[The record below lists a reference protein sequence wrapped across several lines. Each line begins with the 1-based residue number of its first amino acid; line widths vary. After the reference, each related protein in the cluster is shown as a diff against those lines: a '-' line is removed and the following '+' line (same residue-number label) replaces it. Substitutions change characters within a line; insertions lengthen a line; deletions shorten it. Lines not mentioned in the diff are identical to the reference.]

1 MQGSSRSDRQLLDAE
16 EFCRHLVK
24 PDSVPAFLADHR
36 GQLFPDELFED
47 LFPSGRGRPSVPADV
62 IATVMVLQSLEGLSD
77 REACRALQCDISW
90 KVACGL
96 GLTDEAF
103 HPTVLV
109 LWRNKLRSSV
119 RPQRIFEAVRTV
131 VDESGVIATRHRRAL
146 DSTVLDD
153 AVQRQDTISLLQSQI
168 RRVRKVIPE
177 LASIYVH
184 EMNLEPGRPFC
195 DFEDRDDIDRVVS
208 ELIEDAYE
216 LIVAA
221 DELALTDPQLD
232 AVALLALVAGQ
243 DVEPGD
249 APGRWRIATRTAPDR
264 IVSVVDPES
273 RHVHKTQHAYRD
285 GFKAH
290 IAAEPET
297 GIITAT
303 DLTAGN
309 VGDAQAGPGL
319 LANEPAGTEVLGDSA
334 YGSGTLRRHLDDHG
348 MTAVIKPMPLRAA
361 VEGGYTL
368 DDFTVDTEHNTVT
381 CPEGFTVAITKNRR
395 ARFAKHCATCPVRRQ
410 CTNAKAGRT
419 IVLHEEHGLLAAA
432 RVTATTEEFDTT
444 YRTLR
449 PMVERTLAWLVRKNA
464 RKVRFRGI
472 ERNKLFLSHRAAA
485 VNLTRLVHLGIAHD
499 GTTWV
504 MQAG

>member
-24 PDSVPAFLADHR
+24 PDSVHAFLADHR
-36 GQLFPDELFED
+36 SRLFPDELFQD

-109 LWRNKLRSSV
+109 LWRNKLRTSE
-119 RPQRIFEAVRTV
+119 RPERIFEAVRVV
-131 VDESGVIATRHRRAL
+131 VDESGVIAKKYRRAL

-153 AVQRQDTISLLQSQI
+153 AVQRQDTISLLQGQI
-168 RRVRKVIPE
+168 RRVRKLIPE
-177 LASIYVH
+177 LTSIYVH
-184 EMNLEPGRPFC
+184 EMNLEPGRPLC
-195 DFEDRDDIDRVVS
+195 DFEDQDDIDRLIS

-216 LIVAA
+216 LVFAA
-221 DELALTDPQLD
+221 EDLQLADAQAD

-249 APGRWRIATRTAPDR
+249 APGRWKITKRTAPDR

-273 RHVHKTQHAYRD
+273 RHVHKTSHSYRD

-290 IAAEPET
+290 VAAEPET

-334 YGSGTLRRHLDDHG
+334 YGSGELRRHLHDHE
-348 MTAVIKPMPLRAA
+348 MTAVIKPMPLRSA
-361 VEGGYTL
+361 VAGGFTL
-368 DDFTVDTEHNTVT
+368 DDFTVDNEHSTMT
-381 CPEGFTVAITKNRR
+381 CPEGFTVSITEHRR
-395 ARFAKHCATCPVRRQ
+395 ARFTKHCATCPVRHL
-410 CTNAKAGRT
+410 CTKAKAGRT
-419 IVLHEEHGLLAAA
+419 IVLHEEHQLLRSARATAA
-432 RVTATTEEFDTT
+432 TEEFETT

-464 RKVRFRGI
+464 RKVRYRGI

-485 VNLTRLVHLGIAHD
+485 INLTRLVHLGVGHG

-504 MQAG
+504 MQPG

>member
-1 MQGSSRSDRQLLDAE
+1 
-16 EFCRHLVK
+16 
-24 PDSVPAFLADHR
+24 
-36 GQLFPDELFED
+36 
-47 LFPSGRGRPSVPADV
+47 
-62 IATVMVLQSLEGLSD
+62 
-77 REACRALQCDISW
+77 
-90 KVACGL
+90 
-96 GLTDEAF
+96 
-103 HPTVLV
+103 
-109 LWRNKLRSSV
+109 
-119 RPQRIFEAVRTV
+119 
-131 VDESGVIATRHRRAL
+131 
-146 DSTVLDD
+146 
-153 AVQRQDTISLLQSQI
+153 
-168 RRVRKVIPE
+168 
-177 LASIYVH
+177 
-184 EMNLEPGRPFC
+184 
-195 DFEDRDDIDRVVS
+195 
-208 ELIEDAYE
+208 
-216 LIVAA
+216 
-221 DELALTDPQLD
+221 
-232 AVALLALVAGQ
+232 
-243 DVEPGD
+243 
-249 APGRWRIATRTAPDR
+249 
-264 IVSVVDPES
+264 
-273 RHVHKTQHAYRD
+273 VHKTQHAYRD

-381 CPEGFTVAITKNRR
+381 CPEGFSVAITKNRR